1 MDTFNY
7 SKAVLKLRVKLNIS
21 QEELGDMLGVS
32 FSTVNRWENGH
43 HEPTVLIKERLK
55 VMFIKYD
62 IDLSECEWYENKW
75 Y

>member
-1 MDTFNY
+1 MWGCFMDTFNY

-55 VMFIKYD
+55 EMFIKFD
-62 IDLSECEWYENKW
+62 IDLSECE
-75 Y
+75 